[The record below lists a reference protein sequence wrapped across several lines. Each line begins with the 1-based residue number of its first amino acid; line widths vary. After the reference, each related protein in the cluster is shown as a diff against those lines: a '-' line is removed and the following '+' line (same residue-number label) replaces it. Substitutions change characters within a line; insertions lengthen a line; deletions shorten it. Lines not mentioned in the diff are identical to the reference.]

1 MKEIRFVVEGE
12 PFGKQ
17 RPRHNG
23 KVTYTPQ
30 ETHDHEEL
38 VRWAYRSAC
47 RGFRFPDGW
56 YIDLR
61 VIAYMRIPKSIKKEA
76 RAAMLSGRLRPA
88 KTPDWDNIGKLVADA
103 LNKIAYSDDRYIVD
117 AGVRKFWSDH
127 PRTEVILRGYDP
139 EENT

>member
-47 RGFRFPDGW
+47 RGFR
-56 YIDLR
+56 LR
-61 VIAYMRIPKSIKKEA
+61 A
-76 RAAMLSGRLRPA
+76 RTVMMSECLRLALMVGLYAPVSAPSHGSMLCACGIQSTVSSRA
-88 KTPDWDNIGKLVADA
+88 
-103 LNKIAYSDDRYIVD
+103 
-117 AGVRKFWSDH
+117 
-127 PRTEVILRGYDP
+127 
-139 EENT
+139 

>member
-23 KVTYTPQ
+23 KVTYTPK
-30 ETHDHEEL
+30 ETHDREEL
-38 VRWAYRSAC
+38 VRWAYRRAC
-47 RGFRFPDGW
+47 RNFRFPDGY

-61 VIAYMRIPKSIKKEA
+61 VIAYMGIPKSAKKDV
-76 RAAMLSGRLRPA
+76 RAAMLSGKLRPA

-103 LNKIAYSDDRYIVD
+103 LNRIAYGDDRYIVD
-117 AGVRKFWSDH
+117 AVVRKFCSDH
-127 PRTEVILRGYDP
+127 PHTEVILRGYDP

>member
-1 MKEIRFVVEGE
+1 MKEIRFIVEGE

-23 KVTYTPQ
+23 KVTYTPK
-30 ETHDHEEL
+30 ETHDREEL
-38 VRWAYRSAC
+38 ARWAYRRAC
-47 RGFRFPDGW
+47 RNFRFPDGY

-61 VIAYMRIPKSIKKEA
+61 VIAYMGIPKSVKKEV
-76 RAAMLSGRLRPA
+76 RAKMLSGKLRPA

-103 LNKIAYSDDRYIVD
+103 LNRIAYGDDRYIVD
-117 AGVRKFWSDH
+117 AVVRKFWSDH